1 MRAFY
6 RPMNQIEKK
15 LISCGNLI
23 CAYSLA
29 ALQQFYCTAIEEA
42 HISSV
47 IPAKCQRK
55 DETHVV
61 TCYSLFPKLE
71 AIWARRAG
79 TFPVERP
86 RIGRHWNYPQRHPP
100 YRLGAIAPGLI
111 GFSDRLVAAP
121 GSKPGAALLCCSRGK
136 SSPAKLPSAKARR
149 SWLKARPLYLY
160 PERPLWLHGRASRRR
175 ICLPSHR

>member
-15 LISCGNLI
+15 FISCGNLI

-42 HISSV
+42 HTSSV
-47 IPAKCQRK
+47 IPAECRRK

-61 TCYSLFPKLE
+61 TCYSLFPRLE

-86 RIGRHWNYPQRHPP
+86 RIGRHWNYPQRHSP
-100 YRLGAIAPGLI
+100 YRLGATARGLI
-111 GFSDRLVAAP
+111 GFSESRCRSARFKAGRCAV
-121 GSKPGAALLCCSRGK
+121 CSC
-136 SSPAKLPSAKARR
+136 S
-149 SWLKARPLYLY
+149 
-160 PERPLWLHGRASRRR
+160 
-175 ICLPSHR
+175 

>member
-1 MRAFY
+1 MRAFD

-15 LISCGNLI
+15 FISCGNLI

-47 IPAKCQRK
+47 IPAECRRK

-61 TCYSLFPKLE
+61 TCYSLFPRLE

-121 GSKPGAALLCCSRGK
+121 GSKPGAALFCSR
-136 SSPAKLPSAKARR
+136 
-149 SWLKARPLYLY
+149 LKARPLYLC
-160 PERPLWLHGRASRRR
+160 PERPPWLHGRAWRRR